1 MKKYTFFVLVIF
13 LLIFS
18 SGCIGKRRRIPA
30 ALTETAVAASQVES
44 QVEEQAVPETEAT
57 APPSSAPAP
66 SGSVL
71 FKDDFQD
78 GTPDN
83 WSINA
88 GWDVQQDGDI
98 YYFSTAIKGSA
109 WVPGGHN
116 WDDYVFRSAIQ
127 VNNGTAALNFRLTQE
142 GRYLVTFSQDG
153 LYLLKEAP
161 AGNVTVL
168 TKVNPVSLG
177 EWHWVTLGGEGGHI
191 MVYVDQVLKI
201 DFQDADPLPSGTIA
215 VAAND
220 ATNVMVDDILVH
232 IPENPF
238 PTFNASIS
246 PPVADVPAPDIAGP
260 PLAEM
265 PSVDDVVEEVVE
277 EHESSGPAQ
286 VNFTIEGSDSVS
298 INAGDCIT
306 VSWNVSNALEVY
318 FQGNAANASG
328 FIDDCPSDT
337 INYVLEVIDLNG
349 AMTEYVVS
357 ANVSGG
363 DGGGGEEGLP
373 DLSMS
378 VDFSEP
384 RTAGQSFAVVMH
396 IHNTGTADSGF
407 FTAVWFSA
415 PDVVGCS
422 ADLSVPAGQTVDS
435 VCQFAGYP
443 ESGMYNW
450 SAEVDIEGEVQES
463 NEGNNSNWGGVRVE

>member
-1 MKKYTFFVLVIF
+1 MLFVLIIF
-13 LLIFS
+13 LVLVS
-18 SGCIGKRRRIPA
+18 SSCIGKRLRVAA
-30 ALTETAVAASQVES
+30 ALTETASAASQAES
-44 QVEEQAVPETEAT
+44 QVEAQVAAETEAT
-57 APPSSAPAP
+57 SAPSAAP
-66 SGSVL
+66 AASGSIL

-83 WSINA
+83 WSITG
-88 GWDVQQDGDI
+88 GWDVQQDGEI
-98 YYFSTAIKGSA
+98 YYFSTAVMGSA

-116 WDDYVFRSAIQ
+116 WDDYVLRAAVQI
-127 VNNGTAALNFRLTQE
+127 NNGTAALNFRLTQE
-142 GRYLVTFSQDG
+142 GRYLVTFSQNG
-153 LYLLKEAP
+153 LYLLKESP

-177 EWHWVTLGGEGGHI
+177 EWHRVTLGGEGGHI
-191 MVYVDQVLKI
+191 MVFVDRMLKI
-201 DFQDADPLPSGTIA
+201 DFMDPDPLPSGTIA

-220 ATNVMVDDILVH
+220 ATNVMVDDIFVTL
-232 IPENPF
+232 PEKPF
-238 PTFNASIS
+238 PAFNASIS
-246 PPVADVPAPDIAGP
+246 PPVTNIEAPEIVGPA
-260 PLAEM
+260 LAEM
-265 PSVDDVVEEVVE
+265 PSVDEVVEEVVQ
-277 EHESSGPAQ
+277 EHEPAGPAQ
-286 VNFTIEGSDSVS
+286 VNFTVEGSDSVT

-306 VSWNVSNALEVY
+306 VSWNVNNAREVY
-318 FQGNAANASG
+318 LQGNAANASG
-328 FIDDCPSDT
+328 FIDDCPSNT
-337 INYVLEVIDLNG
+337 SNYVLEVIDFNG
-349 AMTEYVVS
+349 VMTEYVVS
-357 ANVSGG
+357 ANVGG
-363 DGGGGEEGLP
+363 VDGGGGEAGLP

-396 IHNTGTADSGF
+396 IQNNGTADSGF

-422 ADLSVPAGQTVDS
+422 ADLSVPAGETVDS

-463 NEGNNSNWGGVRVE
+463 NEGNNSNWGGVSVQ